1 MPHIGQE
8 TPPPRRKSCEACK
21 SAKRRC
27 DTAFPTC
34 SRCLHKGLPC
44 FYPGRLLETCAD
56 VIANIP
62 TSTNNEQMIDLFSQN
77 DYLRP
82 INAAPLHLSMRDTP
96 LQDLTIV
103 PPQDRVDIFEG
114 IPISQNVDLAMTRVT
129 PPRQLSEVLANRL
142 QFAVDVLQNIP
153 KMVVTENQTPW
164 AHRQLYKSGMPREME
179 DAFTCCSLYM
189 TKNDVNSPVLMSI
202 FDTRINDL
210 LSAAAPTTPLGLL
223 ARVHALILYLIM
235 RLFDGGIR
243 TQPSSDSLLAV
254 LEGATLSLFDF
265 IYIPHPSEPRE
276 VLPIAMDPI
285 MSFWESW
292 VFQESARRT
301 VMMVF
306 YFVKIQHF
314 LHGKPLST
322 CDGKLGL
329 EHAWYQSAHLW
340 NAQSAFDF
348 AVAWTENEHFIIH
361 NADFSGVLQ
370 HATPGDVDL
379 FGKMLL
385 VTKIGIN
392 ETKAWFY
399 SRGGAL

>member
-1 MPHIGQE
+1 MSTGQV
-8 TPPPRRKSCEACK
+8 PRRKSCEACK

-27 DTAFPTC
+27 DLAFPTC
-34 SRCLHKGLPC
+34 SRCLHRGLPC
-44 FYPGRLLETCAD
+44 FYPGRLRQTCAD
-56 VIANIP
+56 VVANIP
-62 TSTNNEQMIDLFSQN
+62 TSRSNEQLMDVSLSQN
-77 DYLRP
+77 WTPDD
-82 INAAPLHLSMRDTP
+82 AASISALPLHP
-96 LQDLTIV
+96 TIRGL
-103 PPQDRVDIFEG
+103 PPREMAIDPHDGVDIFSG
-114 IPISQNVDLAMTRVT
+114 ITTSQEHDLAMTKVN
-129 PPRQLSEVLANRL
+129 PPRQLPDVLANRL
-142 QFAVDVLQNIP
+142 QFAVDVLKTIP
-153 KMVVTENQTPW
+153 KMVVTENKTPW
-164 AHRQLYKSGMPREME
+164 AHTQLYKSGMPREMQ
-179 DAFTCCSLYM
+179 DAFACCSLYM
-189 TKNDVNSPVLMSI
+189 TKNDINSSVLMSI
-202 FDTRINDL
+202 FDSKINDL
-210 LSAAAPTTPLGLL
+210 LSAAAPKTPLELL

-243 TQPSSDSLLAV
+243 TQPSSDSLLAL
-254 LEGATLSLFDF
+254 LEATTLSLFSL
-265 IYIPHPSEPRE
+265 IYIPDPSEPHDL
-276 VLPIAMDPI
+276 LPIAMEPI

-348 AVAWTENEHFIIH
+348 AVAWTENQHFIVH
-361 NADFSGVLQ
+361 NADFSAVLQ
-370 HATPGDVDL
+370 HATPDDVDL

-385 VTKIGIN
+385 VTKFGIN

-399 SRGGAL
+399 SRGGSL